1 MAPNTGIVNLP
12 RLTSLRFFAASGV
25 FMYHLCRIYPGMP
38 LKATST
44 VGYVGVAF
52 FFVLSGFVL
61 TWSTPIYNGVEAKQ
75 FWIKR
80 VARVY
85 PSHLAMMVIA
95 LLLPARPLPL
105 TWVAVPPNALL
116 VQSWFSPNDIAFG
129 VNAVSWSLSCEA
141 FFYLCAPL
149 LISVLNALK
158 PLQRYLAAAAGAGVA
173 WSIGLVLAAN
183 GANVYAYHL
192 PIVRIGE
199 FIIGIALALALRD
212 GVRLP
217 FRSLCLAGVTTAVMV
232 MVCLRTGQLTTVSGI
247 LMVPA
252 FAWLIYACAQAD
264 LDGVRGV
271 LRLKLLEHLGI
282 TSFAFYLVH
291 ELVLLNLKPLPWPHG
306 SKLVNLATV
315 IVLWVICQAAAELLY
330 RGVERPAQR
339 RIRAWA
345 AAHKGKNE
353 TKAGHYSL
361 QPGRAS
367 GQAGTPGTGVDD
379 AGNGTSVTGGHR
391 LDSAGSAAGAG
402 NDGAVAQRS
411 RRDRR

>member
-116 VQSWFSPNDIAFG
+116 LQSWFSPNDIAFG

-183 GANVYAYHL
+183 GFNVYAYHL

-217 FRSLCLAGVTTAVMV
+217 FRSVCLAGVTTAVMV

-315 IVLWVICQAAAELLY
+315 IVLWVICQTAAELLY

>member
-183 GANVYAYHL
+183 GFNVYAYHL

-217 FRSLCLAGVTTAVMV
+217 FRSVCLAGVTTAVMV

-315 IVLWVICQAAAELLY
+315 IVLWIICQTAAELLY

>member
-183 GANVYAYHL
+183 GFNVYAYHL

-217 FRSLCLAGVTTAVMV
+217 FRSVCLAGVTTAVMV

>member
-85 PSHLAMMVIA
+85 PSHLVMMVIA

-217 FRSLCLAGVTTAVMV
+217 FRSVCLAGVTTAVMV

>member
-173 WSIGLVLAAN
+173 WSIGLVMAAN

-217 FRSLCLAGVTTAVMV
+217 FRSVCLAGVTTAVMV

>member
-183 GANVYAYHL
+183 GFNVYAYHL

-217 FRSLCLAGVTTAVMV
+217 FRSVCLAGVTTAVMV

-315 IVLWVICQAAAELLY
+315 IVLWVICQVAAELLY

>member
-85 PSHLAMMVIA
+85 PSHLVMMVIA
-95 LLLPARPLPL
+95 LLLPATPLPL

-116 VQSWFSPNDIAFG
+116 LQSWFSPNDIAFG

-173 WSIGLVLAAN
+173 WSIGLVMAAN
-183 GANVYAYHL
+183 GFNVYAYHL

-217 FRSLCLAGVTTAVMV
+217 FRSVCLAGVTTAVMA
-232 MVCLRTGQLTTVSGI
+232 MVCLRTGHVTHVTTVSGI

-345 AAHKGKNE
+345 AAPKGGK
-353 TKAGHYSL
+353 
-361 QPGRAS
+361 
-367 GQAGTPGTGVDD
+367 
-379 AGNGTSVTGGHR
+379 
-391 LDSAGSAAGAG
+391 
-402 NDGAVAQRS
+402 
-411 RRDRR
+411 

>member
-217 FRSLCLAGVTTAVMV
+217 FRSVCLAGVTTAVMV

>member
-85 PSHLAMMVIA
+85 PSHLVMMVIA
-95 LLLPARPLPL
+95 LLLPATPLPL

-116 VQSWFSPNDIAFG
+116 LQSWFSPDD
-129 VNAVSWSLSCEA
+129 
-141 FFYLCAPL
+141 
-149 LISVLNALK
+149 
-158 PLQRYLAAAAGAGVA
+158 
-173 WSIGLVLAAN
+173 
-183 GANVYAYHL
+183 
-192 PIVRIGE
+192 
-199 FIIGIALALALRD
+199 IALALALRD

-217 FRSLCLAGVTTAVMV
+217 FRSVCLAGVTTAVMV

-402 NDGAVAQRS
+402 HDGAVAQRS
-411 RRDRR
+411 RRVRR

>member
-105 TWVAVPPNALL
+105 TWAAVPPNALL
-116 VQSWFSPNDIAFG
+116 LQSWFSPNDIAFG

-217 FRSLCLAGVTTAVMV
+217 FRSVCLAGVTTAVMV

>member
-217 FRSLCLAGVTTAVMV
+217 FRSVCLAGVTTAVMV

-402 NDGAVAQRS
+402 HDGAVAQRS
-411 RRDRR
+411 RRGRR

>member
-1 MAPNTGIVNLP
+1 MATNTGIVNLP

-85 PSHLAMMVIA
+85 PSHLVMMVIA
-95 LLLPARPLPL
+95 LLLPATPLPL

-116 VQSWFSPNDIAFG
+116 LQSWFSPDDIAFG

-217 FRSLCLAGVTTAVMV
+217 FRSVCLAGVTTAVMV

-315 IVLWVICQAAAELLY
+315 IVLWIICQTAAELLY

-402 NDGAVAQRS
+402 HDGTVAQRN
-411 RRDRR
+411 RRVRR

>member
-183 GANVYAYHL
+183 GFNVYAYHL

-217 FRSLCLAGVTTAVMV
+217 FRSVCLAGVTTAVMV

-315 IVLWVICQAAAELLY
+315 IALWIICQAAAELLY

-402 NDGAVAQRS
+402 NDGAVA
-411 RRDRR
+411 

>member
-116 VQSWFSPNDIAFG
+116 LQSWFSPNDIAFG

-217 FRSLCLAGVTTAVMV
+217 FRSVCLAGVTTAVMV
-232 MVCLRTGQLTTVSGI
+232 MVCLRTGQVTTVSGI

>member
-173 WSIGLVLAAN
+173 WSIGLVMAAN

-217 FRSLCLAGVTTAVMV
+217 FRSVCLAGVTTAVMV

-402 NDGAVAQRS
+402 HDGAVAQRS
-411 RRDRR
+411 RRVRR

>member
-116 VQSWFSPNDIAFG
+116 LQSWFSPNDIAFG

-173 WSIGLVLAAN
+173 WSIGLVMAAN

-217 FRSLCLAGVTTAVMV
+217 FRSVCLAGVTTAVMV

-247 LMVPA
+247 LMAPA

>member
-173 WSIGLVLAAN
+173 WSIGLVMAAN

-217 FRSLCLAGVTTAVMV
+217 FRSVCLAGVTTAVMV
-232 MVCLRTGQLTTVSGI
+232 MVCLRTGQVTTVSGI